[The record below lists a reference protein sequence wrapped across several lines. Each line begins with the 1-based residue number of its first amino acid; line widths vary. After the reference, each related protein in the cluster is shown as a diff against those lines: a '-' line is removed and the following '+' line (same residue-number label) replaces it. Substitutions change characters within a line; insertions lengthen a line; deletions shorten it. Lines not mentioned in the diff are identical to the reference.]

1 MIDSEIFFI
10 KFCQSLELDLHFCC
24 CEFTNEGQLPQQS
37 LVAIGP
43 LAVSVNA
50 TLPTFQNYK
59 SGVYNDPQ
67 CVGDTNH
74 AMLLTGFGTDPR
86 DGDYWILRNS
96 YGKGYGE
103 NGYIRMTRNI
113 SNMCGIFSYVM
124 FPIYSY
130 T

>member
-1 MIDSEIFFI
+1 MLDNRHIYDFF
-10 KFCQSLELDLHFCC
+10 Q
-24 CEFTNEGQLPQQS
+24 QLI
-37 LVAIGP
+37 VAIGP

-50 TLPTFQNYK
+50 SLPTFQNYK
-59 SGVYNDPQ
+59 SGVYNDPK
-67 CVGDTNH
+67 CIGDTNH

-103 NGYIRMTRNI
+103 NGYIRMTRKI